1 MLNCRDIEL
10 LLQDYLDGYLLA
22 SQREV
27 LEEHIGEC
35 PSCGTLLTEMR
46 RLDSELDGMPS
57 VGDPG
62 DLRDRILDALPPP
75 PSTSRGNTRQ
85 YVGGL
90 LAAMVV
96 VALGFLVGTR
106 YGMQAGDGFREIE
119 IAFVAPAASSVAVV
133 GDFNDWDPGA
143 HGMERLGEN
152 GVWRVKLRLNPG
164 VYEYGF
170 IVDGQDW
177 ATDPAAERFLADG
190 FGGENSVL
198 FVEG

>member
-1 MLNCRDIEL
+1 MLNCKDIEL

-27 LEEHIGEC
+27 LEEHIGDC
-35 PSCGTLLTEMR
+35 PSCSALLTEMR
-46 RLDSELDGMPS
+46 RLDSELDGMPAI
-57 VGDPG
+57 GEPG
-62 DLRDRILDALPPP
+62 DLRDRILGALPPP
-75 PSTSRGNTRQ
+75 HAIGGGHTRQ
-85 YVGGL
+85 VVGGL

-106 YGMQAGDGFREIE
+106 YGMNAGDGFREIE
-119 IAFVAPAASSVAVV
+119 IAFVAPSATSVAVV
-133 GDFNDWDPGA
+133 GDFNDWDPGR
-143 HGMERLGEN
+143 HGMERLGEK
-152 GVWRVKLRLNPG
+152 GVWRVKIRLNPG

-170 IVDGQDW
+170 IIDGADW
-177 ATDPAAERFLADG
+177 AKDPAAERFLADG